1 MIVSGRLVVLTALAM
16 VAVEPGPT
24 RNRSRLA
31 DVVVQSSDAVILLLV
46 SVTLML
52 HDLDTVPVELTVPVK
67 VEELASDAA
76 APARLTSMARRET
89 PETRRILRRRVARLA
104 ILNRNPADSERLCKP
119 AFPTP
124 PPEAYDRGARRARAT
139 PWCAANRVHRHP
151 APSFVIVRTQFCN
164 STPTEVRVKAPP
176 GRGRRRYTPV

>member
-1 MIVSGRLVVLTALAM
+1 M

-52 HDLDTVPVELTVPVK
+52 HDFDTVPVELTVPVK

-76 APARLTSMARRET
+76 APARLTSTTIRVT
-89 PETRRILRRRVARLA
+89 PENRRILRRRVARLA

-119 AFPTP
+119 AFTTP
-124 PPEAYDRGARRARAT
+124 PPEAYDRWGARRRVPRRVVPRT
-139 PWCAANRVHRHP
+139 DVHRHH
-151 APSFVIVRTQFCN
+151 APSF
-164 STPTEVRVKAPP
+164 
-176 GRGRRRYTPV
+176 